1 MARKRDIKAIDR
13 IVKELKLTPGQREIL
28 HREITRQN
36 HSLEEIKEIARE
48 IKTLY
53 PNK

>member
-1 MARKRDIKAIDR
+1 MARKRDIKTIDR
-13 IVKELKLTPGQREIL
+13 IVKDLKLSPGQRKIL
-28 HREITRQN
+28 HREISRKN
-36 HSLEEIKEIARE
+36 YSLEEIKEIARE